1 MPAKKSFLLRLSQEM
16 WEELERWAADDFRS
30 VNGQI
35 ESILH
40 EAIGRRRKKQRPPAT
55 RPATARPAKEEHEE
69 RNLPPCGERRYSAA
83 PA

>member
-35 ESILH
+35 ESILN
-40 EAIGRRRKKQRPPAT
+40 EAINRRRKKAPAAASQGESPPAI
-55 RPATARPAKEEHEE
+55 EEE
-69 RNLPPCGERRYSAA
+69 P
-83 PA
+83 

>member
-1 MPAKKSFLLRLSQEM
+1 MPAKKTFLLRLSQEM

-40 EAIGRRRKKQRPPAT
+40 EAIGRRRKK
-55 RPATARPAKEEHEE
+55 
-69 RNLPPCGERRYSAA
+69 A
-83 PA
+83 PAAALQAEEPSIKEQR

>member
-40 EAIGRRRKKQRPPAT
+40 EAILRRRKKASAASPT
-55 RPATARPAKEEHEE
+55 GEEHAGGARAGGEE
-69 RNLPPCGERRYSAA
+69 P
-83 PA
+83 

>member
-1 MPAKKSFLLRLSQEM
+1 MAAKKSFLLRLSQEM

-40 EAIGRRRKKQRPPAT
+40 EAISRRKRAPKPQYPV
-55 RPATARPAKEEHEE
+55 H
-69 RNLPPCGERRYSAA
+69 A
-83 PA
+83 PAGDEPAAGEQP

>member
-35 ESILH
+35 EAILH
-40 EAIGRRRKKQRPPAT
+40 EAIGRRRKKAS
-55 RPATARPAKEEHEE
+55 ATAPV
-69 RNLPPCGERRYSAA
+69 PGEA
-83 PA
+83 PAESKPAPEEKP

>member
-40 EAIGRRRKKQRPPAT
+40 EAISRRRKKAPAANSGT
-55 RPATARPAKEEHEE
+55 EGMGALPGSAPADGTSMAKEE
-69 RNLPPCGERRYSAA
+69 P
-83 PA
+83 

>member
-1 MPAKKSFLLRLSQEM
+1 M

-40 EAIGRRRKKQRPPAT
+40 EAIGRRRKKAPAAPT
-55 RPATARPAKEEHEE
+55 QPGPQLTKEE
-69 RNLPPCGERRYSAA
+69 P
-83 PA
+83 